1 MGRPGNEA
9 KEYQTRCQ
17 YNFTTLSSIPLP
29 HTGTVLAVVLHVLKE
44 HKIVMK
50 DNSTDIGTVPAAY
63 KTVMNLAT
71 NDSDK
76 NVINIIIHKYYYI
89 ISVL

>member
-1 MGRPGNEA
+1 MFV
-9 KEYQTRCQ
+9 KCQ

-29 HTGTVLAVVLHVLKE
+29 HTGTVLAVVLNILNE

-63 KTVMNLAT
+63 ITMINLAT

-76 NVINIIIHKYYYI
+76 KCYQYYQ
-89 ISVL
+89 

>member
-1 MGRPGNEA
+1 MIMSVQP
-9 KEYQTRCQ
+9 
-17 YNFTTLSSIPLP
+17 LPLP
-29 HTGTVLAVVLHVLKE
+29 HTGTVLAVVSPHSE
-44 HKIVMK
+44 GAQDCHE
-50 DNSTDIGTVPAAY
+50 DNSTSTDIGTVPAAY
-63 KTVMNLAT
+63 KQINLAT

>member
-1 MGRPGNEA
+1 M
-9 KEYQTRCQ
+9 
-17 YNFTTLSSIPLP
+17 
-29 HTGTVLAVVLHVLKE
+29 LAVALNILKE

-63 KTVMNLAT
+63 KTMINLAT
-71 NDSDK
+71 TDSDK